1 MTQST
6 EAFWVIAPGRGEIRR
21 EALRDPGPGE
31 VLVRALYSAVSRGT
45 ESLVWRAEV
54 PESEFQRMRAPF
66 QEGEFPFPVK
76 YGYASV
82 GVVESGDPALV
93 GRTVFCLYPHQ
104 TRYVVPAGAVTPLPE
119 GLPAARAVLAANVE
133 TALNAVW
140 DAAPGPGDRITV
152 IGAGVVGALVAFL
165 CARIPGTDVE
175 LLDVDPARGALAA
188 LLGCRFRPPEQ
199 ASGERDLLI
208 HASGHPAGLRTALRL
223 AGAEAT
229 VVELSWYG
237 TRAVELPLGG
247 AFHSRRLTLKSSQV
261 GRLPPGRVPR
271 WDSRRRLQTALE
283 LLRDARLDALLND
296 EGPFHQLPST
306 CSASRRI
313 PPGYSATASATNN
326 PETRLRSAAKET
338 SACTASTSAITS

>member
-104 TRYVVPAGAVTPLPE
+104 SRYVVAAGAVTPLPE
-119 GLPAARAVLAANVE
+119 GLPAARAVLAANME

-140 DAAPGPGDRITV
+140 DAAPGPGDRISV

-188 LLGCRFRPPEQ
+188 LLGCRFCPPEQ

-296 EGPFHQLPST
+296 EGSFHQLPSNLQRL
-306 CSASRRI
+306 AS
-313 PPGYSATASATNN
+313 N
-326 PETRLRSAAKET
+326 PAGVLCHRVRYEQP
-338 SACTASTSAITS
+338 

>member
-6 EAFWVIAPGRGEIRR
+6 EAFWIVAPGRGEIRR

-45 ESLVWRAEV
+45 ESLVWRGEV
-54 PESEFQRMRAPF
+54 PESEFQRMRAPC
-66 QEGEFPFPVK
+66 QEGDFPYPVK

-82 GVVESGDPALV
+82 GVVESGDQALV

-104 TRYVVPAGAVTPLPE
+104 SRYVVAASAVTPLPP
-119 GLPAARAVLAANVE
+119 GLPATRAVLAANME

-175 LLDVDPARGALAA
+175 LLDIEPARGELAA
-188 LLGCRFRPPEQ
+188 LFGCRFCQPEQ
-199 ASGERDLLI
+199 ASGERDLVI
-208 HASGHPAGLRTALRL
+208 HASGQPAGLRTALRL

-229 VVELSWYG
+229 VIELSWYG
-237 TRAVELPLGG
+237 TRTVELPLGG
-247 AFHSRRLTLKSSQV
+247 AFHARRLTLKSSQV

-271 WDSRRRLQTALE
+271 WDSLRRLQTALD
-283 LLRDARLDALLND
+283 LLQDARLEALLNED
-296 EGPFHQLPST
+296 SRFHQMPST
-306 CSASRRI
+306 MERLAMDPAWVLCHRI
-313 PPGYSATASATNN
+313 SYPQP
-326 PETRLRSAAKET
+326 
-338 SACTASTSAITS
+338 